1 MSSPEQRPN
10 YDAPGRNNDDHDHD
24 DRDDRDDRDV
34 RDDMSS
40 ELEAS
45 ILVAY
50 RSIGLGTFGAC
61 MRYAGMP
68 LEKIALFMNSSQVSG
83 SNQFRQSISLTF
95 RDGPLAPYRVVGP
108 ASLVAWFMA
117 YSVMGMSFQFFDR
130 ALSVGLGVAPVWYGK
145 DVMDPPPPPP
155 PPPSPGGPGEDR
167 GEDVARADHGGVPRI
182 GGRQSGGGA
191 AVLRS
196 GGTREARIELG
207 LESGIAI
214 PIRPRV
220 RRQRREE
227 RHHVQ
232 HVLHP
237 HPHHV
242 QIVLPPGIQIPG
254 IALLLRDG
262 DEHGDECRGHHA
274 AGALGAVPGL
284 RRPGRGEER
293 ELRRGDQIVAEEGGD
308 VGLLHGSQ
316 VVLAYSHERPRA
328 GIVALVLQ
336 QRIAAGGRER
346 ISGRTVGQRIVVVVA
361 VDGVWLGGEET
372 GGDNVGDDLLRKQR
386 DAVMLGKYPH
396 NNSYKNSVEY

>member
-1 MSSPEQRPN
+1 M
-10 YDAPGRNNDDHDHD
+10 
-24 DRDDRDDRDV
+24 
-34 RDDMSS
+34 
-40 ELEAS
+40 
-45 ILVAY
+45 
-50 RSIGLGTFGAC
+50 
-61 MRYAGMP
+61 
-68 LEKIALFMNSSQVSG
+68 
-83 SNQFRQSISLTF
+83 
-95 RDGPLAPYRVVGP
+95 
-108 ASLVAWFMA
+108 
-117 YSVMGMSFQFFDR
+117 
-130 ALSVGLGVAPVWYGK
+130 
-145 DVMDPPPPPP
+145 
-155 PPPSPGGPGEDR
+155 
-167 GEDVARADHGGVPRI
+167 PRI
-182 GGRQSGGGA
+182 GRRQSGGGA

-207 LESGIAI
+207 LESGIAV
-214 PIRPRV
+214 PLRPRV
-220 RRQRREE
+220 RRQRHEE

-284 RRPGRGEER
+284 RRPGRGQER

-316 VVLAYSHERPRA
+316 VVLAYTHERPRA

-346 ISGRTVGQRIVVVVA
+346 VSGRTVGQRIVVAVVVVVVAVA